1 MSLHTLYEREY
12 IMRDSIYSTLARL
25 RPAFGALVCA
35 LAIVACDTDHLLR
48 VDDPDVASPGTVA
61 GADKLPTQL
70 AGLIGD
76 FQEGVD
82 GSDASEGLVN
92 LGGLLSDEFSF
103 TETFPTRIVIDQR
116 RMTRSNT
123 TLTPIF
129 FNIQRA
135 RASGERTS
143 AAYDEFAPDDAGHS
157 EALSLTGFAEVFLA
171 ETYCSGVPFT
181 SLNDDGSLANNDPLT
196 TEQALTIAVAHFD
209 SAITIAQTAGDAD
222 LEALARVGKAR
233 ALMNLGSDNFADAAT
248 TVSSVPTDFTYLVH
262 HSANTGREN
271 NGQWEFIWNEG
282 RWSQAD
288 LEGTNGLDFR
298 SAADPRTPFTDLGS
312 GFATNTRLFGPDKY
326 SDRADDMILASGVE
340 ARLIEAEAAL
350 ADGQSGTW
358 LDDLNALRSGS
369 GLGLTALAD
378 PGTPDA
384 RVDLMF
390 RERAFWMYATGHRL
404 GDLRRLARSTARGG
418 YGRNAETVFPTGT
431 YIYRGTAQGTYG
443 TDVNFP
449 IPIEEGNNPASK
461 AIDGCI
467 DRDP

>member
-1 MSLHTLYEREY
+1 
-12 IMRDSIYSTLARL
+12 MRYSTYSILALR
-25 RPAFGALVCA
+25 RPAIGALVCA
-35 LAIVACDTDHLLR
+35 LTLAACNTDRLLR
-48 VDDPDVASPGTVA
+48 VDDPDVANPSTVS
-61 GADKLPTQL
+61 GQDKLPTQL

-76 FQEGVD
+76 FQVGVS
-82 GSDASEGLVN
+82 GSSASEGLVN
-92 LGGLLSDEFSF
+92 LGGLLTDEFSF

-116 RMTRSNT
+116 RMTTSNT

-143 AAYDEFAPDDAGHS
+143 AAYNEFDPGNAGHS
-157 EALSLTGFAEVFLA
+157 QALSLTAFAEVFLA

-181 SLNDDGSLANNDPLT
+181 SLNDDGSLTNNDPLT

-209 SAITIAQTAGDAD
+209 SAIAIAQAAGDAN
-222 LEALARVGKAR
+222 LESLAQVGKAR
-233 ALMNLGSDNFADAAT
+233 ALMDLGRDNFADAAA
-248 TVSSVPTDFTYLVH
+248 TVSTVPTSFEYLIH

-298 SAADPRTPFTDLGS
+298 SAADPRTPFTDLGE
-312 GFATNTRLFGPDKY
+312 GFATRTQLFGPDKY
-326 SDRADDMILASGVE
+326 ADRANPTVLASGIE

-350 ADGQSGTW
+350 DAGQPGPW
-358 LDDLNALRSGS
+358 LAALNDLRSGS
-369 GLGLTALAD
+369 GLGLGPLTD
-378 PGTPDA
+378 PGSADA

-390 RERAFWMYATGHRL
+390 RERAFWLYATGHRL
-404 GDLRRLARSTARGG
+404 GDMRRLARSVERGG
-418 YGRNAETVFPTGT
+418 YGRDAETVFPTGT

-443 TDVNFP
+443 PDVNFP

-461 AIDGCI
+461 AVGGCI
-467 DRDP
+467 DRNP

>member
-1 MSLHTLYEREY
+1 
-12 IMRDSIYSTLARL
+12 MRDCTYSILARL
-25 RPAFGALVCA
+25 RPAVGALACA
-35 LAIVACDTDHLLR
+35 LAMAACNTDRLLR
-48 VDDPDVASPGTVA
+48 VDDPDVANPGTVA

-76 FQEGVD
+76 FQVGVD
-82 GSDASEGLVN
+82 GSSASEGLVN
-92 LGGLLSDEFSF
+92 LTGLLTDEFSF

-116 RMTRSNT
+116 RMTTSNT

-143 AAYDEFAPDDAGHS
+143 AAYNEFDPGNAGHS
-157 EALSLTGFAEVFLA
+157 QALSLTGFAEVFLA

-196 TEQALTIAVAHFD
+196 TEQALAIAVAHFD
-209 SAITIAQTAGDAD
+209 SAITIAQTAGDTD
-222 LEALARVGKAR
+222 LESLARVGKAR
-233 ALMNLGSDNFADAAT
+233 ALMDLGRGNFSDAAAA
-248 TVSSVPTDFTYLVH
+248 VSTVPTDFEYVIH

-282 RWSQAD
+282 RWGQSD
-288 LEGTNGLDFR
+288 VEGTNGLDFR
-298 SAADPRTPFTDLGS
+298 SADDPRTPFTDLGR

-326 SDRADDMILASGVE
+326 SDRANPTVLASGIE

-350 ADGQSGTW
+350 DAGQPGIW

-369 GLGLTALAD
+369 GLGLAALAD

-384 RVDLMF
+384 RVNLMF

-404 GDLRRLARSTARGG
+404 GDLRRLSRSVERGG
-418 YGRNAETVFPTGT
+418 YGRDAESVFPTGT
-431 YIYRGTAQGTYG
+431 YIYRGTPQGTYG
-443 TDVNFP
+443 PDVNFP

-461 AIDGCI
+461 AIGGCI
-467 DRDP
+467 DRNP